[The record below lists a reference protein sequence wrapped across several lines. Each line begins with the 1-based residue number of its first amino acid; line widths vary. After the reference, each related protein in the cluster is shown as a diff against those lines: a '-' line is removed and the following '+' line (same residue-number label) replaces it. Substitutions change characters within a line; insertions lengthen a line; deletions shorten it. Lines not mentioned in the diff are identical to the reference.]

1 MNTPEHLVCTY
12 TPITQKRKKLL
23 ALEHLLQT
31 ENSIMHKYKHAIAQW
46 GAKNTIRRAYMTKK
60 ENGADLSERERE
72 SICQCNTKN

>member
-31 ENSIMHKYKHAIAQW
+31 ENSIMHKYKHAIAQ
-46 GAKNTIRRAYMTKK
+46 
-60 ENGADLSERERE
+60 
-72 SICQCNTKN
+72 